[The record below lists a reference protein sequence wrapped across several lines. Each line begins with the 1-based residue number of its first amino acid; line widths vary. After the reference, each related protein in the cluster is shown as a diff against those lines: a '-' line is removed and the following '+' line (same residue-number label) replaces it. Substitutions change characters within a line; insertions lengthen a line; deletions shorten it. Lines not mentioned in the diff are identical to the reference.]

1 MMEID
6 LARHV
11 VRAAFR
17 SSRELGDLLPFL
29 KEHLN
34 AKECE
39 GYAKTIASAVAAIQV
54 AVLNK
59 LMVEHPSLEAEIDV
73 TIAKYD
79 RYL

>member
-1 MMEID
+1 
-6 LARHV
+6 
-11 VRAAFR
+11 
-17 SSRELGDLLPFL
+17 L